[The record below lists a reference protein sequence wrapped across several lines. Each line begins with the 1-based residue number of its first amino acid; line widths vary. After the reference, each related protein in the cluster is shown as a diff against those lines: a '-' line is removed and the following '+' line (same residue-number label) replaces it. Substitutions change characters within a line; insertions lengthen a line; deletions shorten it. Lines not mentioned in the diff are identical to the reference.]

1 MDKSVPQCV
10 IVKGKGSAV
19 PPPEPKKPTGLK
31 TAYDLV
37 AFEKNKKAYKEA
49 KAKAEQK
56 SI

>member
-1 MDKSVPQCV
+1 V